1 LIVILLRNKFVSP
14 NATRE
19 VLPALFKGSEV
30 GNAWQSRA
38 LALKAIASLADHAP
52 EQLGASLPDVRLL
65 ILHYFLL
72 VFMALL

>member
-1 LIVILLRNKFVSP
+1 M
-14 NATRE
+14 
-19 VLPALFKGSEV
+19 

-52 EQLGASLPDVRLL
+52 EQLGASLPDVCLL